1 MRIED
6 YIVPL
11 VSAVSG
17 GFGGWLFGRKRQNAE
32 TEVVEGSALSAM
44 QETYRSMVA
53 DTNERL
59 LEQNERI
66 DNLEQDLQECKSI
79 NAEKTK
85 ELFLKNYASDLFGLL
100 IIDYDGVIE
109 YTNLTFDRYYKV
121 KNNYFI
127 GKNYAD
133 FLTKEELSRVEKELE
148 SAQSTGEV
156 FNFKSKWIVEGK
168 KFNCVWVKTFNDNF
182 GRTTY
187 AVLKV

>member
-59 LEQNERI
+59 TQQSKRI
-66 DNLEQDLQECKSI
+66 DSLEEDLKSCKEI

-85 ELFLKNYASDLFGLL
+85 ELFLKDYASKAFGLL
-100 IIDYDGVIE
+100 IIGYDGVIE
-109 YTNLTFDRYYKV
+109 YTNESFDHYFKV
-121 KNNYFI
+121 KNGYFI

-133 FLTKEELSRVEKELE
+133 FLTAQELLKVARDWETAK
-148 SAQSTGEV
+148 TTNEV
-156 FNFKSKWIVEGK
+156 FNYKSNWLVNDK
-168 KFNCVWVKTFNDNF
+168 KFKCTWIKTFNDNF
-182 GRTTY
+182 SNTTY
-187 AVLKV
+187 TVLKV